1 MLIITTIILLVI
13 IFFFL
18 LNTKNVLFLTANVG
32 LINIFAALIYISY
45 NYMALYLTDIV
56 SVSGKPGLHQLVG
69 KRANGL
75 IVESLDG
82 TNKRFPTS
90 LTQKVSF
97 LSDISMYTYDGDEKL
112 EDILK
117 SLHTAVEGGLELITK
132 KSSADEVQ
140 AFFRKILEN
149 FDEDQVYNSDILKLV
164 SWYKILNDKLDF
176 NQLTEP
182 EAEGDDKK
190 AAKKT
195 AKTPKKAATPKSAPK
210 AQSRAKGGVKKS
222 GNLKAG

>member
-1 MLIITTIILLVI
+1 
-13 IFFFL
+13 
-18 LNTKNVLFLTANVG
+18 
-32 LINIFAALIYISY
+32 
-45 NYMALYLTDIV
+45 MALYLTDIV

-75 IVESLDG
+75 IVESLDASK
-82 TNKRFPTS
+82 KRFPTS

-112 EDILK
+112 ENILK
-117 SLHTAVEGGLELITK
+117 SLHTLAASGLELISK
-132 KSSADEVQ
+132 KNSADEVHV
-140 AFFRKILEN
+140 FFRKVLEN

-164 SWYKILNDKLDF
+164 SWYKILKEILDF
-176 NQLTEP
+176 DQLTEP
-182 EAEGDDKK
+182 EVDDKK

-195 AKTPKKAATPKSAPK
+195 AKTPKQTATPKSAPK
-210 AQSRAKGGVKKS
+210 AQSRAKGGVKKT

>member
-1 MLIITTIILLVI
+1 MTHSTKSEGILTRYLR
-13 IFFFL
+13 
-18 LNTKNVLFLTANVG
+18 
-32 LINIFAALIYISY
+32 LINIFALLKTITD
-45 NYMALYLTDIV
+45 NHMALYLTDIV
-56 SVSGKPGLHQLVG
+56 SVSGKPGLHKMVG
-69 KRANGL
+69 KRSNGL

-82 TNKRFPTS
+82 AKKRFPTS

-117 SLHTAVEGGLELITK
+117 SLHTQAEGGLELISK
-132 KSSADEVQ
+132 KSSAADVQ
-140 AFFRKILEN
+140 TFFRKILEN

-164 SWYKILNDKLDF
+164 SWYKILKDKVDF
-176 NQLTEP
+176 ANLTSSE
-182 EAEGDDKK
+182 DDADSIKESK
-190 AAKKT
+190 AKKPS
-195 AKTPKKAATPKSAPK
+195 AKKPSAKSAPK

>member
-1 MLIITTIILLVI
+1 
-13 IFFFL
+13 
-18 LNTKNVLFLTANVG
+18 
-32 LINIFAALIYISY
+32 
-45 NYMALYLTDIV
+45 
-56 SVSGKPGLHQLVG
+56 
-69 KRANGL
+69 
-75 IVESLDG
+75 
-82 TNKRFPTS
+82 
-90 LTQKVSF
+90 
-97 LSDISMYTYDGDEKL
+97 MYTYDGDEKL

>member
-1 MLIITTIILLVI
+1 
-13 IFFFL
+13 
-18 LNTKNVLFLTANVG
+18 
-32 LINIFAALIYISY
+32 
-45 NYMALYLTDIV
+45 MALYLTDIV

-75 IVESLDG
+75 IVESLDAAK
-82 TNKRFPTS
+82 KRFPTS

-112 EDILK
+112 ENILK
-117 SLHTAVEGGLELITK
+117 SLHTVAESELKLVSK
-132 KSSADEVQ
+132 KSSADEVHV
-140 AFFRKILEN
+140 FFRKVLEN

-164 SWYKILNDKLDF
+164 SWYKILKEILDF
-176 NQLTEP
+176 DQLTEP
-182 EAEGDDKK
+182 EVDEKK

-195 AKTPKKAATPKSAPK
+195 AKTPKQTATPKSAPK
-210 AQSRAKGGVKKS
+210 AQSRAKGGVKKT

>member
-1 MLIITTIILLVI
+1 M
-13 IFFFL
+13 
-18 LNTKNVLFLTANVG
+18 
-32 LINIFAALIYISY
+32 S
-45 NYMALYLTDIV
+45 LYLTEIV

-82 TNKRFPTS
+82 SKKRFPTS

-117 SLHTAVEGGLELITK
+117 SLHTAAEGGLELISK
-132 KSSADEVQ
+132 KSSAADIQ
-140 AFFRKILEN
+140 AFFRKVLEN

-164 SWYKILNDKLDF
+164 SWYKILKDMLDF

-182 EAEGDDKK
+182 EGDSKDKK
-190 AAKKT
+190 DSKKT
-195 AKTPKKAATPKSAPK
+195 AKAPSKTAKPRSAPK

>member
-1 MLIITTIILLVI
+1 VVLIY
-13 IFFFL
+13 
-18 LNTKNVLFLTANVG
+18 
-32 LINIFAALIYISY
+32 IFAAIF
-45 NYMALYLTDIV
+45 NRTFNQMALYLTDIV

-117 SLHTAVEGGLELITK
+117 SLHTEAEGGLKLVSK
-132 KSSADEVQ
+132 KSSAEEVHT
-140 AFFRKILEN
+140 FFRKVLAN

-164 SWYKILNDKLDF
+164 SWYKILKDKLDF

-182 EAEGDDKK
+182 EGEDKK
-190 AAKKT
+190 AATKA
-195 AKTPKKAATPKSAPK
+195 AKTPKKTATPKSAPK
-210 AQSRAKGGVKKS
+210 AQSKAKGGVKKS

>member
-1 MLIITTIILLVI
+1 V
-13 IFFFL
+13 
-18 LNTKNVLFLTANVG
+18 VE
-32 LINIFAALIYISY
+32 INIFAAKINTSD
-45 NYMALYLTDIV
+45 NHMALYLTEIV

-82 TNKRFPTS
+82 LKKRFPTS

-117 SLHTAVEGGLELITK
+117 NLHAAVEGGLELVTK
-132 KSSADEVQ
+132 KNSADEVQ
-140 AFFRKILEN
+140 AFFRNILEN

-164 SWYKILNDKLDF
+164 SWYKILKDMLDF
-176 NQLTEP
+176 SQLTEP
-182 EAEGDDKK
+182 EEEGTDKK

-195 AKTPKKAATPKSAPK
+195 AKTPKQTATPKSAPK
-210 AQSRAKGGVKKS
+210 AQSRAKGGVKKT